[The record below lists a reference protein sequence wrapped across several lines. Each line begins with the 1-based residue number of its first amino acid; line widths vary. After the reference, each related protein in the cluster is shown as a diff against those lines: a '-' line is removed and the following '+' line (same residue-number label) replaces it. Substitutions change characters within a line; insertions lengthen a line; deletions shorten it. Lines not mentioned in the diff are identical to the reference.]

1 MSNTENFDPTQ
12 SPRVDKKLMEDS
24 AGEPEVGKEAS
35 EVAQTPEPKDV
46 ESDPAL
52 NDGLGQDWTDEGG
65 ATAEGSATSSE

>member
-12 SPRVDKKLMEDS
+12 SPRVDKKLMKDS
-24 AGEPEVGKEAS
+24 AGEPEAGKEAS
-35 EVAQTPEPKDV
+35 QAAETPEPKDV